1 MKLENE
7 FPNYAT
13 AIAQMKDTT
22 DLTLFKSN
30 SNVYSH
36 IMSYIVFGNRLGDI
50 YINLNKH
57 EDFVYVSF
65 ATYKGLTEKAKTTG
79 DSIYRDMPVED
90 WITTIAEVMNKH
102 NANPDHAQ
110 LVMNFTRQRVSRS
123 QTGSP
128 VKNSGCMLTFLLII
142 IPIVTYSIY

>member
-65 ATYKGLTEKAKTTG
+65 ATFKGITEKAKTTG
-79 DSIYRDMPVED
+79 DRIYRDMPVED
-90 WITTIAEVMNKH
+90 WINTIAEVMNKH

-123 QTGSP
+123 QTASP
-128 VKNSGCMLTFLLII
+128 VKNSGCMLTLLLIV
-142 IPIVTYSIY
+142 IPIAAYFIY

>member
-1 MKLENE
+1 MNY
-7 FPNYAT
+7 PNYAR

-22 DLTLFKSN
+22 DLTRFKSN
-30 SNVYSH
+30 SKVYSH
-36 IMSYIVFGNRLGDI
+36 IMSYIVYGNRLGDI

-65 ATYKGLTEKAKTTG
+65 ATYKGITEKAKTTG
-79 DSIYRDMPVED
+79 ERIYRDLPVEE
-90 WITTIAEVMNKH
+90 WINTIAEVMNKH

-128 VKNSGCMLTFLLII
+128 VKNSGCMLTFLLIL
-142 IPIVTYSIY
+142 IPIATYIIY

>member
-7 FPNYAT
+7 FPNYAI

-22 DLTLFKSN
+22 DLTLFKSD
-30 SNVYSH
+30 SKIYSH
-36 IMSYIVFGNRLGDI
+36 TMSYIVFGNRLGDI

-65 ATYKGLTEKAKTTG
+65 ATYTGITEKAKTTG
-79 DSIYRDMPVED
+79 ERIYKDMPVED
-90 WITTIAEVMNKH
+90 WINAIAEVMNNH

-110 LVMNFTRQRVSRS
+110 LVMNFTRQRVSTTQS
-123 QTGSP
+123 ASP
-128 VKNSGCMLTFLLII
+128 VKNSGCILTLLLII
-142 IPIVTYSIY
+142 LPIGIYFIY